1 MQKVK
6 RLKQSLNKDE
16 IINRLKNNDYSYNFN
31 LLKKNFATHDSF
43 VPKNILVNQ
52 ELYSKAEND
61 LIKSD
66 ISEIY
71 TVINDIKSSM
81 CNPKIQYSQ
90 T

>member
-16 IINRLKNNDYSYNFN
+16 IINRLKNNDYRYNFT
-31 LLKKNFATHDSF
+31 LLRKNFASYDGF
-43 VPKNILVNQ
+43 VPRNILVNQ
-52 ELYSKAEND
+52 ELYSNTENA
-61 LIKSD
+61 LIKSE
-66 ISEIY
+66 IAEIY